1 MKIGKT
7 IADYF
12 TRVQTMVNQM
22 KRNEVKLDD
31 ERVME
36 KILRSLT
43 PKFKYMVTAIEESK
57 DLSAIL
63 IDELMAHEHQINQNQ
78 NSGEKLDQVLQSK
91 ILVKENSPKCP
102 STRGY

>member
-1 MKIGKT
+1 MKIGET

-78 NSGEKLDQVLQSK
+78 NNGEKLD
-91 ILVKENSPKCP
+91 
-102 STRGY
+102 

>member
-1 MKIGKT
+1 MKIGET

-22 KRNEVKLDD
+22 KRNGVKLDD

-43 PKFKYMVTAIEESK
+43 PKFKYVVTAIEESK
-57 DLSAIL
+57 DMSAIS
-63 IDELMAHEHQINQNQ
+63 IDELLVHEHQINQNQ
-78 NSGEKLDQVLQSK
+78 NNGEKLD
-91 ILVKENSPKCP
+91 
-102 STRGY
+102 